1 MPFLFLVAASLG
13 IAAARAAGEAHYNAS
28 ACRPSVPCGA
38 NVEIYY
44 PFFLAGADM
53 AIDADGYTA
62 HSYCGYPGMAVACDG
77 GRATLRFKDSNYT
90 VLAIDYDKHTVT
102 VADADA
108 LDGGGGGCPR
118 VKHNVSVPVETWL
131 NLSTTANVNLA
142 FYFGCAL
149 TAATPPPPP
158 IPPINCS
165 GFPEPDGVSYVA
177 AQDDVPPK
185 EPWPRACKEVVVAP
199 VLKDRLV
206 SSEYLP
212 RLNSD
217 GYGKLLKQGFQLT
230 WDPSAGPC
238 FVCEGS
244 GGQCS
249 YNQRGEFTGCLC
261 SDGGVRSTECGNKS
275 GIDTCFFCFN
285 FRFRGE
291 NFNQDSVVC
300 LHPVELYSFF
310 LNIKR

>member
-1 MPFLFLVAASLG
+1 MPFLFRLFLVAASLG

-77 GRATLRFKDSNYT
+77 GRATLRLKDSNYT

-142 FYFGCAL
+142 FYFGCAF

-206 SSEYLP
+206 SFEYLP

-217 GYGKLLKQGFQLT
+217 GYGKLLERGFQLT

-238 FVCEGS
+238 FLCEDS

-249 YNQRGEFTGCLC
+249 YNQSAEFIGCLC
-261 SDGGVRSTECGNKS
+261 SDGRVRNPACGESLVLPPPFLFTLYYWVVFSRKEHLVCQML
-275 GIDTCFFCFN
+275 GCFW
-285 FRFRGE
+285 RR
-291 NFNQDSVVC
+291 D
-300 LHPVELYSFF
+300 
-310 LNIKR
+310 

>member
-1 MPFLFLVAASLG
+1 MALLAVARLLLAAASL
-13 IAAARAAGEAHYNAS
+13 AAARAAGEAYYNAS
-28 ACRPSVPCGA
+28 ACRPSVPCGGS
-38 NVEIYY
+38 VEVHY
-44 PFFLAGADM
+44 PFFLASADM

-77 GRATLRFKDSNYT
+77 GRATLRLKDSNYT

-142 FYFGCAL
+142 FYFGCAF
-149 TAATPPPPP
+149 TAAAPPPPP

-165 GFPEPDGVSYVA
+165 GFPERDGVSYVA
-177 AQDDVPPK
+177 ALNDVPPK
-185 EPWPRACKEVVVAP
+185 DPGPRACKEVVVAP
-199 VLKDRLV
+199 VLKELLLGSDD
-206 SSEYLP
+206 EDLP

-217 GYGKLLKQGFQLT
+217 GYGELLKRGFQLT

-238 FVCEGS
+238 FLCEDS

-249 YNQRGEFTGCLC
+249 YNQSGELIGCLC
-261 SDGGVRSTECGNKS
+261 SDGRVRNPDCGECLVYH
-275 GIDTCFFCFN
+275 T
-285 FRFRGE
+285 
-291 NFNQDSVVC
+291 
-300 LHPVELYSFF
+300 LSFHS
-310 LNIKR
+310 